1 MKLGWLG
8 GAALAAVTTLGG
20 AAAGCGPAARDVDG
34 PQARRAAWK
43 LRMDTADFHYLV
55 WRGTVADGET
65 MWLDVDG
72 KERARARG
80 IVIAHRGRLWRL
92 RPTTD
97 LRPASGCNEDG
108 SWDPAAQIEVRG
120 AELFSGHETYPLVDY
135 YGESYGVRGGETTM
149 TLQGQLGRVMFVTED
164 EQLEGCDGV
173 PRRRAAGFTYDLY
186 REDMYDALIDDESE
200 EAQRRAAGRQSDMSH
215 YLPDAECR
223 RRDRHALGAL
233 VTGDPDAL
241 IDEVVAHD
249 VSMCGVRPAAAMLAY
264 ARAVG
269 ALAPRLVGYATSGD
283 AFGDRDRVVGYA
295 GVVIPAA

>member
-1 MKLGWLG
+1 MSTTRQPAVAGRFYPGTPDEVAREVSALFAAAPAGEDAPAVAVMCPHAGWVYSG
-8 GAALAAVTTLGG
+8 ALAARTLAAVHVPPRVIVMCPNHTGAGARVAVMTAGQWRVPGATVPVDAELAALVVEEARAIRGARADEAAHADEHAIEVLVPLLLARQPALRLVPIVVGG
-20 AAAGCGPAARDVDG
+20 LAGDEAVALGEALARAVARLPAGARDV
-34 PQARRAAWK
+34 
-43 LRMDTADFHYLV
+43 LV
-55 WRGTVADGET
+55 VA
-65 MWLDVDG
+65 
-72 KERARARG
+72 
-80 IVIAHRGRLWRL
+80 
-92 RPTTD
+92 
-97 LRPASGCNEDG
+97 S
-108 SWDPAAQIEVRG
+108 
-120 AELFSGHETYPLVDY
+120 
-135 YGESYGVRGGETTM
+135 
-149 TLQGQLGRVMFVTED
+149 
-164 EQLEGCDGV
+164 
-173 PRRRAAGFTYDLY
+173 
-186 REDMYDALIDDESE
+186 
-200 EAQRRAAGRQSDMSH
+200 SDMSH